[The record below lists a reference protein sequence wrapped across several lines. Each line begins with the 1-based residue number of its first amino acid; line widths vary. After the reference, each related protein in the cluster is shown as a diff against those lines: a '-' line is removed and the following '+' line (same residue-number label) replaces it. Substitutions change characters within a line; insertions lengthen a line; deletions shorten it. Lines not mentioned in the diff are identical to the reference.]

1 MRTLGLAIKPGI
13 EQARVLGQQIDVWAA
28 DRKLE
33 VVAENITAQNLG
45 FKSGVTAEQLVA
57 ESEVVVT
64 LGGDGTFLSIAR
76 HVSRHS
82 PILIGVNFGTL
93 GFLTEFSPEE
103 VFEALEKALI
113 PQPQIANRSM
123 LSVGVSRNGH
133 AVFSAQALNDAVFL
147 KGAQDRLLDIDISVD
162 TRAVAR
168 LRADGLIVATPTG
181 STAYS
186 LAAGGSIVV
195 PELPVTLVT
204 PICAHALTS
213 RPFIVSN
220 ESSVAISI
228 PDYEGAVFVN
238 VDGQSSYEL
247 KSGDIVTIKKSPHQ
261 VRYVKSATKSY
272 FEILRAKLNWAV
284 GNNPDRT

>member
-1 MRTLGLAIKPGI
+1 MIMRSIGLAIKPGI
-13 EQARVLGQQIDVWAA
+13 EQARILGQQIDVWAA
-28 DRKLE
+28 ERNLE
-33 VVAENITAQNLG
+33 VLAENITATNLG

-57 ESEVVVT
+57 SSDVVLT

-76 HVSRHS
+76 HVSKHS
-82 PILIGVNFGTL
+82 PIIIGVNFGTL

-103 VFEALEKALI
+103 IFDVLEKAFM
-113 PQPQIANRSM
+113 PQPNVATRSM
-123 LSVGVSRNGH
+123 LSVGVSRDGH
-133 AVFSAQALNDAVFL
+133 AVFNAQALNDAVFL

-162 TRAVAR
+162 SRAVAR

-204 PICAHALTS
+204 PICPHSLTA
-213 RPFIVSN
+213 RPFIVGIDSCI
-220 ESSVAISI
+220 AISI
-228 PDYEGAVFVN
+228 PSYEGSVFVN
-238 VDGQSSYEL
+238 VDGQSAFEL
-247 KSGDIVTIKKSPHQ
+247 KAGDIVTIRKSPHL
-261 VRYVKSATKSY
+261 VRYIKSTSKSY

-284 GNNPDRT
+284 GNNAK

>member
-1 MRTLGLAIKPGI
+1 MKTLGLAIKPGI
-13 EQARVLGQQIDVWAA
+13 EQARILGQQIDVWAA
-28 DRKLE
+28 ERNLN
-33 VVAENITAQNLG
+33 VLAENITAQNLG

-76 HVSRHS
+76 HVSRYS
-82 PILIGVNFGTL
+82 PIIIGVNFGTL

-103 VFEALEKALI
+103 VFDALEKAFA
-113 PQPQIANRSM
+113 PQPKVANRGM
-123 LSVGVSRNGH
+123 LSVGVSRNGD

-147 KGAQDRLLDIDISVD
+147 KGAKDRLLDIDIGVD

-204 PICAHALTS
+204 PICAHSLTA
-213 RPFIVSN
+213 RPFLVSSD
-220 ESSVAISI
+220 SSITIAIPS
-228 PDYEGAVFVN
+228 YEGSVFVN
-238 VDGQSSYEL
+238 VDGQTSYEL
-247 KSGDIVTIKKSPHQ
+247 KSGDLVTIKKSPHH
-261 VRYVKSATKSY
+261 VRYIKSTSKSY

-284 GNNPDRT
+284 GNNSK